1 MAKKAIAAF
10 AAAALTLTP
19 FAGVLF
25 ARNSFKSS

>member
-25 ARNSFKSS
+25 ATNHLQSS